1 LSLQAFALVIL
12 SALLH
17 AIWSTSIKS
26 SREPLAFNV
35 LQAVF
40 TLPPALAVLSGVG
53 LGALPRDV
61 WIALAVTSASHGAYF
76 YLLSRALAAG
86 DLTLVYPISRST
98 PALLPLVAVPLFGER
113 VSAGGA
119 LGIATV
125 VAGMWLVSTRGEVRW
140 QALVGAGTGWAYLTL
155 LSTVAYSLC
164 DKYAMARLDPATLG
178 AVPPALAVYFLL
190 STGGLVCFLPLA
202 LPGLR
207 AASLAHALRAE
218 WRGALG
224 AAAVSLAGYTLI
236 LEAYR
241 SAPASY
247 VVAVRQ
253 TSVIFA
259 LLFGVRLLREGPG
272 RARTLGAVATVA
284 GVALIA
290 LFP

>member
-1 LSLQAFALVIL
+1 LSPQALLLVL
-12 SALLH
+12 VSALLH
-17 AIWSTSIKS
+17 ALWSTSIKT

-35 LQAVF
+35 LQAAL
-40 TLPPALAVLSGVG
+40 TLPPALAVISLLD
-53 LGALPRDV
+53 LGALRGV
-61 WIALAVTSASHGAYF
+61 WIALAVTSLSHGAYF
-76 YLLSRALAAG
+76 YLLSRALSAG

-98 PALLPLVAVPLFGER
+98 PALLPLVAVPLLGESL
-113 VSAGGA
+113 SAGGA

-125 VAGMWLVSTRGEVRW
+125 VAGMWLVSTRGAVRW
-140 QALVGAGTGWAYLTL
+140 RAFVGAGTGWAYLTL

-164 DKYAMARLDPATLG
+164 DKYAMARLDPAALG
-178 AVPPALAVYFLL
+178 PVPPALAVYCLL
-190 STGGLVCFLPLA
+190 STGGLVCFLPIA

-218 WRGALG
+218 WRGALA
-224 AAAVSLAGYTLI
+224 AAAVSFGSYSLI

-259 LLFGVRLLREGPG
+259 LLIGVRLLREGPG
-272 RARTLGAVATVA
+272 RARTLGALSSVA